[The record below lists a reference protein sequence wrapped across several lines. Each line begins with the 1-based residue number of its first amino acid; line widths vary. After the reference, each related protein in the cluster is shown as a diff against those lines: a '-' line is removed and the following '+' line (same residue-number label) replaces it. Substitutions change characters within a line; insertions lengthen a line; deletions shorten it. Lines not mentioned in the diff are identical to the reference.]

1 MQNFKADIQAIE
13 DLCNAFSHMSEG
25 NPPEIIIGAYAKYG
39 FNTLHNKVSNIDK
52 RIILTADIIA
62 VISFAVFS
70 GERMQDEKKKE
81 KLFDE
86 IRKQYI
92 ELIKSIMERESKNEF
107 E

>member
-1 MQNFKADIQAIE
+1 MKNFKVDIQAVE
-13 DLCNAFSHMSEG
+13 DLSNAFFHIAEG
-25 NPPEIIIGAYAKYG
+25 NDPAIILASYANYG
-39 FNTLHNKVSNIDK
+39 LNTLHNNVSDIDH
-52 RIILTADIIA
+52 RIILIADIITT
-62 VISFAVFS
+62 ISFAVFS